1 MIIIGRYIIICN
13 KDYQNKTFV
22 HAQSRSRVKK
32 DLPTHRYLIIPS
44 WKNTNN
50 IPTTPIYRV

>member
-1 MIIIGRYIIICN
+1 ML
-13 KDYQNKTFV
+13 
-22 HAQSRSRVKK
+22 AQTRSRVKK
-32 DLPTHRYLIIPS
+32 DLPTPWYLIIPP